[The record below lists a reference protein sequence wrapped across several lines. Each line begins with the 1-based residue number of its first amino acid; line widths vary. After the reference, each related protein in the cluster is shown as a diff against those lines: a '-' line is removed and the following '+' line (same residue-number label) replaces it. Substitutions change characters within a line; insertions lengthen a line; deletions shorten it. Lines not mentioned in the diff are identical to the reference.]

1 MYKCKVAGRITGNKL
16 SGRNPI
22 FSPRGGRKS
31 SEQSS
36 PKSSERLVGTR
47 VRESQ
52 MTCACVRVT
61 TSSEVVHRK
70 HRDEKRSAKEHENQ
84 KSV

>member
-1 MYKCKVAGRITGNKL
+1 MEEEEE
-16 SGRNPI
+16 GRNSI
-22 FSPRGGRKS
+22 RSY
-31 SEQSS
+31 
-36 PKSSERLVGTR
+36 
-47 VRESQ
+47 ESQ